1 MTNSQTSQSNV
12 FFSIIRIH
20 FYRRNKCVI
29 VSFEAEYC
37 LFCGRRRVAVARYR
51 MICLVLVQFICRAVV
66 PFYLKKI
73 IYIAT
78 YAGFT
83 VRKRYFCIMDWMVNN
98 SSCCLISLFI
108 FLNANMAGYPTELNH
123 WTILIQVSKNL
134 YYISN
139 YMYRM
144 AQIFIFKSLKTG
156 KRVWI
161 NDWSWDN
168 LALNALYSEF

>member
-12 FFSIIRIH
+12 FYSIIRIH

-29 VSFEAEYC
+29 D
-37 LFCGRRRVAVARYR
+37 
-51 MICLVLVQFICRAVV
+51 LVQFICRAVV
-66 PFYLKKI
+66 PFYLNKI

-108 FLNANMAGYPTELNH
+108 PLNANMAGYPTELNH
-123 WTILIQVSKNL
+123 WINFIQVSKNL

-139 YMYRM
+139 YRI